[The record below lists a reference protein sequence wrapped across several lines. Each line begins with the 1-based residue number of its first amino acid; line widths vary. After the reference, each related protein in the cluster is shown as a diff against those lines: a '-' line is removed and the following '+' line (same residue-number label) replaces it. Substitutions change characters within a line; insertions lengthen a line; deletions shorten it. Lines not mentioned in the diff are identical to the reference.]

1 MARKEIEYV
10 TIEVDGQP
18 VELRKDQP
26 ILWGLRDKGFDIPY
40 FCAHKWLDPLG
51 ACRMCMVKVSWNGK
65 PMPKLQISCAMLP
78 GEGMSVETRIDE
90 VLQAR
95 KEQLEFHLINHPLE
109 CPVCDKGGECMLQ
122 DQTYEHGCGEGRYT
136 ENKKVRPD
144 RQMNA
149 YIQINYKRCIH
160 CKRCVGFT
168 DEIDNSHLLK
178 MVSRGAESW
187 IESYPTDAD
196 LPYFSG
202 NVIDICPVGALT
214 ATNYRFTMGRPWEQ
228 ELTASV
234 GPLDSTGS
242 NIWLNG
248 RLGQVARIIPR
259 DNEEVDTGLLDD
271 ATRFSWEAIDDPARL
286 RKARIHDGE
295 ETRKVKLAMAQ
306 ALCAEQL
313 GAILEEYPADSVGL
327 IAGGNR
333 TTEEYMS
340 LRQFATRVL
349 DSRWFAFGEDLAG
362 PEGMSDVVLDSLIN
376 GEASI
381 DTILAASTILTI
393 GTDLWEEAPV
403 LGLRANVEVRKR
415 GRRLVNLRSHG
426 SSADDFAEYIEYGY
440 GNLLR
445 TVRSATNALLG
456 SGERT
461 EEGDRLA
468 ESLRRI
474 GDDCA
479 ILYGSEVWKDPQ
491 ARELIVAIQDLR
503 DAIRRSNPE
512 STAVHCNPVFP
523 SANIGGALLAA
534 WFTKFGR
541 PGSSKECCGG
551 IGKVLQAAAAGK
563 LQALFICDY
572 DVLSRYP
579 DRALVEKA
587 LAGVKLA
594 VYCGSFTNPTSLN
607 CQYHMPLGT
616 WAHIDGTVVSLEWRV
631 QMRRRG
637 QIDSVAPSLT
647 EIVNGISSEL
657 DRGFLGTTEDMY
669 SQLKHNLDFWPQV
682 EFTKFPY
689 KGVVVQARAKLNTSR
704 SAVSELPAEQQA
716 AEGELVLIPKSF
728 LYNDRDLIAN
738 SPVFGQVAM
747 PFAAFLNPADIQSLG
762 LTEGDEVAIGD
773 LTLQAHSREWVSSGS
788 VVVND
793 FSHRAPANRAGG
805 PGFSAVKLRKAS
817 MAGSQV

>member
-1 MARKEIEYV
+1 MAIRAIEYV
-10 TIEVDGQP
+10 TIEVDGKP
-18 VELRKDQP
+18 VSLRKDKP
-26 ILWGLRDKGFDIPY
+26 ILWGLRDKGYDIPY

-51 ACRMCMVKVSWNGK
+51 ACRMCMVKVSWNGR

-78 GEGMSVETRIDE
+78 GEGMSVETNIEE
-90 VLQAR
+90 VLTAR
-95 KEQLEFHLINHPLE
+95 REQLEFHLINHPLE

-187 IESYPTDAD
+187 IESYPTSDD

-234 GPLDSTGS
+234 ASLDSTGV

-248 RLGQVARIIPR
+248 RLGHVARIIPR
-259 DNEEVDTGLLDD
+259 ENEGVDTGMLDD

-286 RKARIHDGE
+286 RKALIHDEG
-295 ETRKVKLAMAQ
+295 ETRRVKLAMAE

-313 GAILEEYPADSVGL
+313 GAVLSEHPADSVGL
-327 IAGGNR
+327 VAGGNR
-333 TTEEYMS
+333 STEEYMS
-340 LRQFATRVL
+340 LRHFATRVL
-349 DSRWFAFGEDLAG
+349 DSRWYSFGEDLAG
-362 PEGMSDVVLDSLIN
+362 PEGMSDVVL
-376 GEASI
+376 EALLAGNTSI
-381 DTILAASTILTI
+381 EHILSASTILTI
-393 GTDLWEEAPV
+393 GSDLWEEAPV

-415 GRRLVNLRSHG
+415 HRRLVNLRSHG
-426 SSADDFAEYIEYGY
+426 SSADDFAEYIDYGY

-445 TVRSATNALLG
+445 TVRATVNALNG
-456 SGERT
+456 NGET
-461 EEGDRLA
+461 TPEGERLA
-468 ESLRRI
+468 ESLRSV

-479 ILYGSEVWKDPQ
+479 ILYGSEVWKDAA

-503 DAIRRSNPE
+503 EAVRRANDGCSVY
-512 STAVHCNPVFP
+512 TNPVYP
-523 SANIGGALLAA
+523 AANSAGALLAN

-541 PGSSKECCGG
+541 PASAKESCGG
-551 IGKVLQAAAAGK
+551 VGRVLQAAADGQ
-563 LQALFICDY
+563 LQALVICDY
-572 DVLSRYP
+572 DLLSSYP

-587 LAGVKLA
+587 LAKVKLA
-594 VYCGSFTNPTSLN
+594 IYLGSFENPTSQR
-607 CQYHMPLGT
+607 CRFHMPLGT
-616 WAHIDGTVVSLEWRV
+616 WAHIDGSVVSLEWRV
-631 QMRRRG
+631 QKRRRG

-647 EIVNGISSEL
+647 ELVNGLSGEL
-657 DRGFLGTTEDMY
+657 GRGFLGTTEDMY
-669 SQLKHNLDFWPQV
+669 GQLRHNIEFWPRD
-682 EFTKFPY
+682 EFADFPY
-689 KGVVVQARAKLNTSR
+689 KGVLVTPRARLSASR
-704 SAVSELPAEQQA
+704 SPVKDLPAERRA
-716 AEGELVLIPKSF
+716 GAGELVLIPKSF
-728 LYNDRDLIAN
+728 LYNDRDLLAN
-738 SPVFGQVAM
+738 SPVFARVAM
-747 PFAAFLNPADIQSLG
+747 PFHAFMNPADMQAQGISDGDSVALG
-762 LTEGDEVAIGD
+762 SVQLTARGRD
-773 LTLQAHSREWVSSGS
+773 WVRSGS

-793 FSHRAPANRAGG
+793 FCHSAPANGMGAAGFTG
-805 PGFSAVKLRKAS
+805 LSIRKAS
-817 MAGSQV
+817 LAGSQS

>member
-1 MARKEIEYV
+1 MARKETEFV
-10 TIEVDGQP
+10 TIEVDGQQVSLP
-18 VELRKDQP
+18 KDRP

-51 ACRMCMVKVSWNGK
+51 ACRMCMVKVSWNGR

-122 DQTYEHGCGEGRYT
+122 DQTYEHGCGEGRYV
-136 ENKKVRPD
+136 ENKRVLSD

-160 CKRCVGFT
+160 CKRCVGFC

-178 MVSRGAESW
+178 MVSRGADSW
-187 IESYPTDAD
+187 IESYPTGED

-234 GPLDSTGS
+234 GSLDSTGS

-259 DNEEVDTGLLDD
+259 DNEAVDNGLLDD
-271 ATRFSWEAIDDPARL
+271 ATRFSWESIDDPSRL
-286 RKARIHDGE
+286 RKALIHDGE
-295 ETRKVKLAMAQ
+295 ETRQVKLSLAET
-306 ALCAEQL
+306 LCAEQL
-313 GAILEEYPADSVGL
+313 GAILSEHPADSVGI

-333 TTEEYMS
+333 NTEEYMS
-340 LRQFATRVL
+340 LRHFATRAL
-349 DSRWFAFGEDLAG
+349 DSRWYAFGEDLAG
-362 PEGMSDVVLDSLIN
+362 PEGMSEVVL
-376 GEASI
+376 EALLSGTTSI
-381 DTILAASTILTI
+381 ENMLSASTVLTI

-403 LGLRANVEVRKR
+403 LGLRLSVEANKH
-415 GRRLVNLRSHG
+415 GLRLINLRSHG
-426 SSADDFAEYIEYGY
+426 SKADDYAQYIDYGY

-461 EEGDRLA
+461 PVGDSLA
-468 ESLRRI
+468 ALLKNV

-479 ILYGSEVWKDPQ
+479 ILYGSEVWKDSDP
-491 ARELIVAIQDLR
+491 RELIVAIQDLR
-503 DAIRRSNPE
+503 DAIRRCNPQGMAVYSNPIYP
-512 STAVHCNPVFP
+512 STN
-523 SANIGGALLAA
+523 SAGALLAE
-534 WFTKFGR
+534 WFPKFGR
-541 PGSSKECCGG
+541 PGPGKECCGG
-551 IGKVLQAAAAGK
+551 IGQVLQAAADGK
-563 LQALFICDY
+563 LQALIICDY
-572 DVLSRYP
+572 DALTRYP

-587 LAGVKLA
+587 LKQVRMSL
-594 VYCGSFTNPTSLN
+594 YWGSFENPTSRL

-616 WAHIDGTVVSLEWRV
+616 WAHLDGTVISLEWRV
-631 QMRRRG
+631 QRRRHA

-647 EIVNGISSEL
+647 DIVNALSGEL
-657 DRGFLGTTEDMY
+657 DKGFLGTTDDMY
-669 SQLKHNLDFWPQV
+669 GQLRHNLSFWPQV
-682 EFTKFPY
+682 EFAQFPY
-689 KGVVVQARAKLNTSR
+689 KGVLVNAQARTNVSR
-704 SAVSELPAEQQA
+704 TASSELPAELSPVL
-716 AEGELVLIPKSF
+716 GELMLIPKSF

-738 SPVFGQVAM
+738 SPVFARVFM
-747 PFAAFLNPADIQSLG
+747 PFHVYMCRSDMQAQGIDD
-762 LTEGDEVAIGD
+762 GDTVAIGVVSLPVHERD
-773 LTLQAHSREWVSSGS
+773 WVRPGS
-788 VVVND
+788 VVIND
-793 FSHRAPANRAGG
+793 FCQRFPANQAGG
-805 PGFSAVKLRKAS
+805 AGVTSVSLRKATA
-817 MAGSQV
+817 AGSST